1 MADVDTGTRPPSF
14 FTDKLSSMQ
23 VRFNLVKKNFLESY
37 DDYKKNIDGTNKNRR
52 SLAQWEDL
60 KMDLH
65 TLKVSLKGKSQEF
78 NDIIGNASES
88 IDTRRK
94 IFLDKDKQ
102 LEYKNRVIKSASPMK
117 NIEYNKNTKVVL
129 ESLYYTT
136 ALIMMVSFMYKQYNQ

>member
-60 KMDLH
+60 KMDLQ
-65 TLKVSLKGKSQEF
+65 TLKV
-78 NDIIGNASES
+78 
-88 IDTRRK
+88 
-94 IFLDKDKQ
+94 
-102 LEYKNRVIKSASPMK
+102 
-117 NIEYNKNTKVVL
+117 
-129 ESLYYTT
+129 
-136 ALIMMVSFMYKQYNQ
+136 

>member
-52 SLAQWEDL
+52 SLSQWEDL